1 MKKIL
6 RSLMLVL
13 VVLAITLSAVSCGN
27 SDNGGNGSND
37 NTCTV
42 TFADTNLSAQSIAKG
57 ALLQR
62 PADPNKADSVF
73 VGWYTDAG
81 FANEANFPITVN
93 ENITLYARY
102 YTYQEIFRE
111 ARKNTVGENVPG
123 FSYTYQ
129 MDIKAS
135 VAGLALTGNTSGKA
149 MYSTTGEVNFYDA
162 STNSGVLL
170 YDGSHYQI
178 RRGTTLQDVSLDETG
193 KMRSFSVEQVGNDY
207 KYDSSSL
214 AKAIFAYSDDQLKSV
229 SATGQ
234 PNVYQLNT
242 TMGASSFIS
251 LIANYINH
259 PIVEKLLIELPET
272 SADTKMYVTFNGDQL
287 GTYTYEFKVN
297 VSALQ
302 FDLKYTLNFTD
313 VGNAQVI
320 VPKAFEN
327 IALSSTEI
335 KAMTDEAAAIVSAFR
350 NKGSSGYDFNLET
363 GVDFGLSSG
372 EINSTFKGSAFRKL
386 QGSTVFFHN
395 DIEIDSDFKNS
406 DLYKQKGIDDVH
418 VKHTKLSTGE
428 VYLIEKNLLRDNTQ
442 KVNNF
447 TDSDWTSFYLFDV
460 LSKSGT
466 YSFTQKVASGS
477 NTTYTF
483 GLTNSGAAELL
494 AWLNSGL
501 DLDPLGKA
509 SVNAS
514 VYGKL
519 NASSVAINS
528 GTVTVVVKNG
538 ALYQI
543 NVAIEGDAK
552 TAFEQSV
559 DFTAVRDAQIKLD
572 MTITANAAGDN
583 FAPYNTVNAAK

>member
-1 MKKIL
+1 
-6 RSLMLVL
+6 MLVL